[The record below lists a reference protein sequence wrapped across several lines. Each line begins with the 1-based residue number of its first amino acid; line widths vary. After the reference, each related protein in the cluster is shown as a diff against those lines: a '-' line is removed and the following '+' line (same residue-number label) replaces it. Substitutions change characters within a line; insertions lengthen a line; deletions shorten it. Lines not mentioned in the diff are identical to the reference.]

1 MFPQYGRASG
11 VAAYAGVGNPAVP
24 THGFL
29 SHLHWT
35 LVDAGGSDPNA
46 EDPCPTVVLEAEST
60 TETYAV
66 WPYHFRAVY
75 TVSTPLHIYSL
86 NWGLPSVPESQ
97 CCMHCCAELESV
109 APLVSGCRHNQ
120 ASARDRSASQAQF
133 LRSKPVPSSPPHQSS
148 ECQYMLYIYIY
159 THI

>member
-11 VAAYAGVGNPAVP
+11 VAAYAGVGNAAIP

-35 LVDAGGSDPNA
+35 LVDAGGSDPDA

-60 TETYAV
+60 KETYAV

-75 TVSTPLHIYSL
+75 TVTAPSL
-86 NWGLPSVPESQ
+86 RLRGWGI
-97 CCMHCCAELESV
+97 CCQHRALQAVRLTIRTALCAPRS
-109 APLVSGCRHNQ
+109 
-120 ASARDRSASQAQF
+120 SAEAYT
-133 LRSKPVPSSPPHQSS
+133 VSSPVLLHAFS
-148 ECQYMLYIYIY
+148 CDA
-159 THI
+159 

>member
-1 MFPQYGRASG
+1 MGMSAPCLPSDSSAWSRRGGIPVVFPQYGRASG

-35 LVDAGGSDPNA
+35 LVDAGGSDPDA

-75 TVSTPLHIYSL
+75 TVSTPH
-86 NWGLPSVPESQ
+86 
-97 CCMHCCAELESV
+97 H
-109 APLVSGCRHNQ
+109 
-120 ASARDRSASQAQF
+120 
-133 LRSKPVPSSPPHQSS
+133 
-148 ECQYMLYIYIY
+148 
-159 THI
+159 

>member
-11 VAAYAGVGNPAVP
+11 VAAYAGVGSPAVP

-35 LVDAGGSDPNA
+35 LVDAGGSDPEA

-66 WPYHFRAVY
+66 WPFHFRAVY
-75 TVSTPLHIYSL
+75 TVSTSHQPCLKSFCYLHHF
-86 NWGLPSVPESQ
+86 SVVFGPHYCLCRLGMCSSSSCLAESQ
-97 CCMHCCAELESV
+97 TSGSRRLSSIVQNCCWSFFS
-109 APLVSGCRHNQ
+109 VSG
-120 ASARDRSASQAQF
+120 
-133 LRSKPVPSSPPHQSS
+133 
-148 ECQYMLYIYIY
+148 
-159 THI
+159 

>member
-35 LVDAGGSDPNA
+35 LVDAGGSDPDA

-75 TVSTPLHIYSL
+75 TVSTSHHPRFKIDTHQNFRPLWLVKLFVQTWYVLNLSL
-86 NWGLPSVPESQ
+86 PAKFLGYLAAGTCPALSGSVVQNFSW
-97 CCMHCCAELESV
+97 
-109 APLVSGCRHNQ
+109 
-120 ASARDRSASQAQF
+120 
-133 LRSKPVPSSPPHQSS
+133 
-148 ECQYMLYIYIY
+148 
-159 THI
+159 